1 MLKVSNR
8 PTAQTASVEAMTPE
22 FLSASELCANIC
34 TKKTFSCYN
43 IDIAED
49 VKVFKKGFFVKFR
62 IKNTLFLS
70 RPYFN
75 KLTGALRTVF
85 FFANVFVR
93 QKETINNRLIE
104 KRTCCKRNQSI
115 NNPSTTHGASAGV

>member
-85 FFANVFVR
+85 FFAKAFVR
-93 QKETINNRLIE
+93 QK
-104 KRTCCKRNQSI
+104 KRRND
-115 NNPSTTHGASAGV
+115 